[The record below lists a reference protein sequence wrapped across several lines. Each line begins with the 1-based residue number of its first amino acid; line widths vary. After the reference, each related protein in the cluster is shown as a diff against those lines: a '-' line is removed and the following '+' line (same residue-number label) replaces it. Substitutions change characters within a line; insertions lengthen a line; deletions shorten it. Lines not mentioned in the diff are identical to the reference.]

1 MAKKKTA
8 RKKRTAPRKKKTAR
22 PKKGTAPRKRKT
34 APRKKSAA
42 KRSPARPKTAGK
54 AAKPARKKAVAR
66 VKKRAKK
73 SPPPP
78 RAKSKPGGIAARRK
92 PAAPARRGRRD
103 ANLNDLV
110 PYDDEARDPA
120 LGVDSGGTMGLS
132 REELAGPESVE
143 ELVDEGQ
150 AFEAGILDGVEN
162 APDADRGPIKTREV
176 PEDDV
181 PQEYIDQERDRP

>member
-1 MAKKKTA
+1 MAKKKKTA
-8 RKKRTAPRKKKTAR
+8 RKKKTAL
-22 PKKGTAPRKRKT
+22 RKRKT

-42 KRSPARPKTAGK
+42 KRFPARPKTARR
-54 AAKPARKKAVAR
+54 AAKPARKKAAAR

-73 SPPPP
+73 SQPPP
-78 RAKSKPGGIAARRK
+78 RVKSKPGRIAARRK

-103 ANLNDLV
+103 ASLNDVV

-120 LGVDSGGTMGLS
+120 LGVGSGDTMGLS
-132 REELAGPESVE
+132 REELAASESVE
-143 ELVDEGQ
+143 ELADEGQ